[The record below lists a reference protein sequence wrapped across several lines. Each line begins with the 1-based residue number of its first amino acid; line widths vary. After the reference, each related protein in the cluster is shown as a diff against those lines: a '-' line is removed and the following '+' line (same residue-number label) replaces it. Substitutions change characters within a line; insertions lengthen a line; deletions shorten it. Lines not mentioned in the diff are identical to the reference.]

1 MKPSITKSSLRKTVL
16 QYRRLLSEEEFS
28 KRNKAL
34 LSNLKKHM
42 EENNCH
48 VIHTFLPMVRNK
60 EVDVTPL
67 FDWMWEN
74 NIQIIVSRTDFKTRV
89 MLHFLLEK
97 NTVLVENK
105 MGIPEP
111 LDATPVDFHEVDLI
125 LVPLLA
131 FDKNK
136 NRIGYGGG
144 FYDRLLNET
153 KAAKVG
159 LSLSPPLDQLI
170 QKEEWDVPM
179 DHIISTK

>member
-1 MKPSITKSSLRKTVL
+1 
-16 QYRRLLSEEEFS
+16 
-28 KRNKAL
+28 
-34 LSNLKKHM
+34 
-42 EENNCH
+42 
-48 VIHTFLPMVRNK
+48 
-60 EVDVTPL
+60 
-67 FDWMWEN
+67 
-74 NIQIIVSRTDFKTRV
+74 
-89 MLHFLLEK
+89 
-97 NTVLVENK
+97 